1 MGKQRPT
8 LFRMVHT
15 CVEQLR
21 NRTVLIKLSGR
32 TIGRY
37 AFIYV
42 SCN

>member
-15 CVEQLR
+15 RVEQPR
-21 NRTVLIKLSGR
+21 NRTVPSKLSGR
-32 TIGRY
+32 SVGRY

-42 SCN
+42 SCD